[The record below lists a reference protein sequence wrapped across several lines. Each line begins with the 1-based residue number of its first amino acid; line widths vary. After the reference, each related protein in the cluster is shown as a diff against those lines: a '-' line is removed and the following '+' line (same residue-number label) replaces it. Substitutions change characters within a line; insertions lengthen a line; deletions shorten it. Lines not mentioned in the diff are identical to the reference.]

1 MVLAD
6 VGLAEL
12 ILTAGWLFFLFMFVW
27 LFVSIVADLFRD
39 RETSGWG
46 KAGWI
51 LLLVVMPLLGSLIY
65 LIARGRSMTERTVA
79 AQMQT
84 KAEVDQY
91 VRETAGTAASPSQE
105 ISRLVDLRQTGVI
118 SETEFERLKERVL
131 VDSR

>member
-91 VRETAGTAASPSQE
+91 VRETAGTTASPSQE

>member
-65 LIARGRSMTERTVA
+65 LIARGRSMTERTIA
-79 AQMQT
+79 AQMRT

-105 ISRLVDLRQTGVI
+105 ITRLVDLRQTGVI
-118 SETEFERLKERVL
+118 SDAEFERLKERVL